1 MQYFLCLPTLSY
13 AYFVQER
20 REMYRRVGTSVKF
33 TDFSKECSEA
43 WAQMSNE
50 EKEKFKILASMDKV
64 RYQKE
69 RDYYKKATEVKVG
82 KRGRKKRQPGHPKR
96 NMLIA

>member
-1 MQYFLCLPTLSY
+1 
-13 AYFVQER
+13 
-20 REMYRRVGTSVKF
+20 MYRRVGTSVKF
-33 TDFSKECSEA
+33 TDFSKECSEV
-43 WAQMSNE
+43 WAQISNE

-96 NMLIA
+96 NMLVA